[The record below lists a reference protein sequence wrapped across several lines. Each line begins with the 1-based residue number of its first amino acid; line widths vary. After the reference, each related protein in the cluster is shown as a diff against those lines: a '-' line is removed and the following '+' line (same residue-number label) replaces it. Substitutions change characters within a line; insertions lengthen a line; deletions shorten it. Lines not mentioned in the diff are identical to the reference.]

1 MLNTKKEELTK
12 LKQQVEFYE
21 HEHTNRVNS
30 HDHSDDEIVRLGHQ
44 SETDDER
51 SNDAFANLRARSRSP
66 MHTTTTTLN
75 DNDSK
80 RLKHAM
86 SDTDTSGD
94 EDQYMEDE
102 VREVNH
108 K

>member
-12 LKQQVEFYE
+12 LKRQVESYE
-21 HEHTNRVNS
+21 HEHTNGVNG
-30 HDHSDDEIVRLGHQ
+30 HEHSDDEIVRLGHQ

-66 MHTTTTTLN
+66 MHTTTMTLN
-75 DNDSK
+75 DGDSK
-80 RLKHAM
+80 RSKHVM

-102 VREVNH
+102 VHEVNH
-108 K
+108 R